1 MLHRCLNFIL
11 KFPWRHEE
19 ISDSDEGPGDEGVSG
34 HESEFQVG
42 DDKTDEERDDNGVV
56 CKEVV
61 IGCRGAARRPP
72 GG

>member
-1 MLHRCLNFIL
+1 MKL
-11 KFPWRHEE
+11 
-19 ISDSDEGPGDEGVSG
+19 DEAEGVSLK
-34 HESEFQVG
+34 FQVG
-42 DDKTDEERDDNGVV
+42 DDKTDEERDEDSDGIV